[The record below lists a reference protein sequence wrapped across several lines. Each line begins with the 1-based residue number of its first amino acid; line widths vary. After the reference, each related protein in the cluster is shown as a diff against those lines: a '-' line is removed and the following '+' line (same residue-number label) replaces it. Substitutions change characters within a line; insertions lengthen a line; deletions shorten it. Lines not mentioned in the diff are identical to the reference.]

1 MYGSGILFRGIIPL
15 TKGKITINEN
25 FTIRPLPCPCYFL
38 FFDPQLSPA
47 YEIVYF
53 LQCLSGMV
61 TYSITTAI
69 CGLAAFLIMHI
80 CGQLEILVTLMERI
94 VEKTDLPSE
103 NVHAKIALAVEH
115 QIRVRSFLR
124 AVEHTLQQ
132 ICLIEIMGCTLM
144 VCMLAYNIMTEW
156 TNRNFAIVFMYSI
169 ALSSIICN
177 IFILCYI
184 GEQLTLQAEKVARKS
199 CTLDWYNL
207 PAKKLSDLVLMIAIS
222 NRPMK
227 ITAGNIFGLSFQ
239 TFGNVIKTA
248 ATYCNMLRAVTSEK
262 IRTCLK
268 HIREDWTKIILQEDH
283 ELMMS
288 QARIG
293 RILSTMSICFIYG
306 AGIFYRT
313 FLPLS
318 KGSVVVGNRTIRP
331 LACPSYFVLFD
342 EQKSPAYELVFFG
355 QFLGGFTVYTVGSGV
370 CGLAAFFIMHVCGQ
384 LGILMRKMNDIV
396 EGNYSIE
403 KNPKIRIAEVIR
415 HQIRTRSF
423 VKEVEEILQYP
434 CMAEIMGC
442 TSLVCLVLYY
452 LVMEWEDSDA
462 TGLITFVLLFVS
474 FAFNMFIFCYIGE
487 LLSEQGAKVGLTS
500 STLNWHCLPV
510 KDMKCLIPVII
521 MSNYPLKI
529 VAGKLMDMSLSN
541 FNNIIKT
548 AVGYFN
554 ILRNSV

>member
-1 MYGSGILFRGIIPL
+1 MSIELQVNNFKKENERGQEEDIVVRNKRSLSYSMKIPYYILRVIGVWPL
-15 TKGKITINEN
+15 RTDASVIDRFASYSMK
-25 FTIRPLPCPCYFL
+25 CMCYF
-38 FFDPQLSPA
+38 FFAFILIPG
-47 YEIVYF
+47 F
-53 LQCLSGMV
+53 LRIFLIEKSTQQKLKIFGPLCSCSTNAMK
-61 TYSITTAI
+61 YSI
-69 CGLAAFLIMHI
+69 LLMH
-80 CGQLEILVTLMERI
+80 R
-94 VEKTDLPSE
+94 
-103 NVHAKIALAVEH
+103 
-115 QIRVRSFLR
+115 
-124 AVEHTLQQ
+124 
-132 ICLIEIMGCTLM
+132 
-144 VCMLAYNIMTEW
+144 
-156 TNRNFAIVFMYSI
+156 
-169 ALSSIICN
+169 
-177 IFILCYI
+177 
-184 GEQLTLQAEKVARKS
+184 
-199 CTLDWYNL
+199 
-207 PAKKLSDLVLMIAIS
+207 
-222 NRPMK
+222 
-227 ITAGNIFGLSFQ
+227 
-239 TFGNVIKTA
+239 
-248 ATYCNMLRAVTSEK
+248 EK

-318 KGSVVVGNRTIRP
+318 KGSVVVGNHTIRP

-452 LVMEWEDSDA
+452 LVM
-462 TGLITFVLLFVS
+462 
-474 FAFNMFIFCYIGE
+474 
-487 LLSEQGAKVGLTS
+487 GAKVGLTS

-541 FNNIIKT
+541 FNNVSTTINRCLARKKINECFIFSRLSKR
-548 AVGYFN
+548 
-554 ILRNSV
+554 L

>member
-1 MYGSGILFRGIIPL
+1 MSIELQVNNFKKENERGQEEDIVVRNKRSLSYSMKIPYYILRVIGVWPL
-15 TKGKITINEN
+15 RTDASVIDRFASYSMK
-25 FTIRPLPCPCYFL
+25 CMCYF
-38 FFDPQLSPA
+38 FFAFILIPG
-47 YEIVYF
+47 F
-53 LQCLSGMV
+53 LRIFLIEKSTQQKLKIFGPLCSCSTNAMK
-61 TYSITTAI
+61 YSI
-69 CGLAAFLIMHI
+69 LLMH
-80 CGQLEILVTLMERI
+80 R
-94 VEKTDLPSE
+94 
-103 NVHAKIALAVEH
+103 
-115 QIRVRSFLR
+115 
-124 AVEHTLQQ
+124 
-132 ICLIEIMGCTLM
+132 
-144 VCMLAYNIMTEW
+144 
-156 TNRNFAIVFMYSI
+156 
-169 ALSSIICN
+169 
-177 IFILCYI
+177 
-184 GEQLTLQAEKVARKS
+184 
-199 CTLDWYNL
+199 
-207 PAKKLSDLVLMIAIS
+207 
-222 NRPMK
+222 
-227 ITAGNIFGLSFQ
+227 
-239 TFGNVIKTA
+239 
-248 ATYCNMLRAVTSEK
+248 EK

-318 KGSVVVGNRTIRP
+318 KGSVVVGNHTIRP

-541 FNNIIKT
+541 FNNVSTTINRCLARKKINECFIFSRLSKR
-548 AVGYFN
+548 
-554 ILRNSV
+554 L